1 MSLRFNNRRRFR
13 VARSSLRQAG
23 VAVGIAMLCH
33 GCGTSGSVRPA
44 DESAAEAEMVLEII
58 VSPATRAAYERA
70 LEAMDGDDSAEAEL
84 RFKQFILEYP
94 DFPGAYVNLAIVYER
109 DGRYEDAH
117 NALDRALALEPAH
130 ATASNRLGILL
141 RKQGKF
147 AEAEQAYLRAIDS
160 DPAYALAHHNLG
172 VLLDLYLYR
181 PAEALEHYRRYQDL
195 LVEPDAAVGR
205 WIIDLERR
213 VGVVEEA
220 PRVAQEDGV

>member
-1 MSLRFNNRRRFR
+1 MSLRSNNRRRFR
-13 VARSSLRQAG
+13 VTKLSFRRAGASLA
-23 VAVGIAMLCH
+23 VAVLCH

-44 DESAAEAEMVLEII
+44 DDAVADAETVLEII
-58 VSPATRAAYERA
+58 VSPAAQSAYDRA
-70 LEAMDGDDSAEAEL
+70 LEAMDSGDIVEAEL
-84 RFKQFILEYP
+84 GLEQFILEYP
-94 DFPGAYVNLAIVYER
+94 DFPGAYVNLAIVYEH
-109 DGRYEDAH
+109 DGRIEEAQSML
-117 NALDRALALEPAH
+117 NRALTLEPTH
-130 ATASNRLGILL
+130 AVANNRLGILL

-147 AEAEQAYLRAIDS
+147 DEAEQAYLRAIES
-160 DPAYALAHHNLG
+160 DPSYALAHHNLG

-181 PAEALEHYRRYQDL
+181 PAEALQHYRRYQDL